1 MSGLRGGCPTSRASR
16 ERGRV
21 GGGQVQHQLQQL
33 QQATARR
40 AALRHRTAHLLLPL
54 PLLPLPPL
62 LLLLLLLLT
71 GG

>member
-1 MSGLRGGCPTSRASR
+1 
-16 ERGRV
+16 
-21 GGGQVQHQLQQL
+21 VQHQLQQL

-54 PLLPLPPL
+54 PLPLPLQLPPPPP
-62 LLLLLLLLT
+62 LLLLLLLT